1 LGRLAQIIM
10 TSKTEVIQYLNKIF
24 NLNIKR
30 LSRGQLYDPWFD
42 PISNTLHH
50 SFDKNTLIET
60 GWEYLVVRK
69 QRYVLPDN
77 VKEFIKDFDA
87 GKYPELITDEIGG

>member
-1 LGRLAQIIM
+1 M
-10 TSKTEVIQYLNKIF
+10 SSKTEVIQYLNKTF

-30 LSRGQLYDPWFD
+30 LSRGRLYNPWSD
-42 PISNTLHH
+42 PISNTLHR

-69 QRYVLPDN
+69 QRYILPEN
-77 VKEFIKDFDA
+77 VRQFIKDFDT
-87 GKYPELITDEIGG
+87 GKYPELIIEVIGE